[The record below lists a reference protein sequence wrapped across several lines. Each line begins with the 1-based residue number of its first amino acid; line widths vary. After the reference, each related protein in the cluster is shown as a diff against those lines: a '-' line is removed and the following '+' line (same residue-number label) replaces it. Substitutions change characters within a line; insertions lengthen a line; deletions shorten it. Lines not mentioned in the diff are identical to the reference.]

1 MMEQLMFPFLSL
13 LVATQSI
20 VWQPA
25 QAPAGTPLH
34 VRMTTAAGSFAS
46 RPGSP
51 LEAVLI
57 APVKVNG
64 ATILPA
70 GSTLTGEVTAVRR
83 VGLGVVHDTSS
94 LTLDFNSVTLPEGGS
109 LPLSTRLAAVDNAR
123 EAVTSEGSIREVR
136 STASLAHRV
145 TSYAQRAMLWDIHA
159 QLAVWAVKT
168 MVMQI
173 PEPEL
178 YLAPGV
184 ELTLSLTEPL
194 RANVRLL
201 AADAPREFTEEERAS
216 LAPLVAALPERTSTR
231 GANRPADLINVM
243 LIGSREEVFAAF
255 TAAGWTQAPPASFHA
270 GFNSALAVAVGRGDR
285 STPMSRLLLNDSPA
299 DMSWQKGFN
308 DVTKRHHIRLWQ
320 QAETWDGQEVW
331 AGAATRDVDF
341 TYLRSGSLITHTIE
355 ERVDRERDK
364 ITNDLAFTSCAEV
377 LDWWNRPDVPNSTR
391 NGTGDRM
398 ETDSRLALIQFNGC
412 GEPRAFVA
420 APEGDPLPAHG
431 GKMQRILRRQIISA
445 RNDLIRDNIY
455 WKAYEGLRL
464 VVTAIAHTRKGT
476 ADPDA
481 PPTRTFS
488 DRLLSNRLTG
498 FVSMR

>member
-1 MMEQLMFPFLSL
+1 MYPFLSL
-13 LVATQSI
+13 LVATQAI

-34 VRMTTAAGSFAS
+34 VRMSTAAGSFAS
-46 RPGSP
+46 RPGSIV
-51 LEAVLI
+51 EAVLI

-70 GSTLTGEVTAVRR
+70 GCTFTGQVTAVRR

-94 LTLDFNSVTLPEGGS
+94 LTLNFDSVTLPGGGT
-109 LPLSTRLAAVDNAR
+109 LPVSTRLAAVDNAR
-123 EAVTSEGSIREVR
+123 EAVTPEGSIREVR

-184 ELTLSLTEPL
+184 ELTLNLTEPL
-194 RANVRLL
+194 RANVLPN
-201 AADAPREFTEEERAS
+201 APDAPRELTEEERAG
-216 LAPLVAALPERTSTR
+216 LAPLVASLPQRTSVK
-231 GANRPADLINVM
+231 GANRPADLINFLM
-243 LIGSREEVFAAF
+243 IGSRDELSAAF
-255 TAAGWTQAPPASFHA
+255 TAAGWTEAPPPTFRS
-270 GFNSALAVAVGRGDR
+270 GFNSALWVAVGRGDR
-285 STPMSRLLLNDSPA
+285 STPMSRLLLNDAPA

-308 DVTKRHHIRLWQ
+308 DVTKRHHIRLWR
-320 QAETWDGQEVW
+320 QAETWDGQEIW

-341 TYLRSGSLITHTIE
+341 TYMRSGSLMTHTIE

-364 ITNDLAFTSCAEV
+364 IANDLAFTSCAEV
-377 LDWWNRPDVPNSTR
+377 LDWWDRSDVPYSTK
-391 NGTGDRM
+391 NASGDRM
-398 ETDSRLALIQFNGC
+398 ETDARLAVIEFNGC
-412 GEPRAFVA
+412 GNPRAFVPA
-420 APEGDPLPAHG
+420 LEGDPLPEHG
-431 GKMQRILRRQIISA
+431 GKLQRILRRQVISA
-445 RNDLIRDNIY
+445 RNNLIRDNVY
-455 WKAYEGLRL
+455 WKAYEGLRI
-464 VVTAIAHTRKGT
+464 VVTAIAHTRKGNP
-476 ADPDA
+476 DPEA
-481 PPTRTFS
+481 APTRTLG
-488 DRLLSNRLTG
+488 DRLLTNRLTG

>member
-1 MMEQLMFPFLSL
+1 MFPFLSL

-34 VRMTTAAGSFAS
+34 VRMTTAVGSFAS

-51 LEAVLI
+51 AEAVLI

-94 LTLDFNSVTLPEGGS
+94 LTLNFSSITLPKGGT
-109 LPLSTRLAAVDNAR
+109 LPVSTRLAAVDNAR
-123 EAVTSEGSIREVR
+123 EAVAPDGSIREVR

-145 TSYAQRAMLWDIHA
+145 TNYAQRAMLWDIHA
-159 QLAVWAVKT
+159 QLAIWAVKT

-184 ELTLSLTEPL
+184 ELTLDLTEPL
-194 RANVRLL
+194 RANVLPD
-201 AADAPREFTEEERAS
+201 ATDAPRELTEEERDS
-216 LAPLVAALPERTSTR
+216 LAPLVASLPQRTSAKS
-231 GANRPADLINVM
+231 ANRPADLINILM
-243 LIGSREEVFAAF
+243 IGSPKEIYAAF
-255 TAAGWTQAPPASFHA
+255 TAAGWTLARPASFRA
-270 GFNSALAVAVGRGDR
+270 GFSSALGVALGRGDR
-285 STPMSRLLLNDSPA
+285 STPMSRLLLNDAPP

-308 DVTKRHHIRLWQ
+308 DVTKRHHIRLWMQ
-320 QAETWDGQEVW
+320 GETWDGQEVW

-341 TYLRSGSLITHTIE
+341 TYMRSGSLMTHTIE

-364 ITNDLAFTSCAEV
+364 IVNDLAFTSCAEV
-377 LDWWNRPDVPNSTR
+377 LDWWDRPDLPNSTR
-391 NGTGDRM
+391 NAIGDRM
-398 ETDSRLALIQFNGC
+398 ETDARLAVIQFNGC
-412 GEPRAFVA
+412 DDPRAFVA
-420 APEGDPLPAHG
+420 AQQGDPLPAHG
-431 GKMQRILRRQIISA
+431 GKLQRILRRQVISA
-445 RNDLIRDNIY
+445 RNNLIRDNIY

-464 VVTAIAHTRKGT
+464 VVTAISHTRKGA

-481 PPTRTFS
+481 PPARTFA